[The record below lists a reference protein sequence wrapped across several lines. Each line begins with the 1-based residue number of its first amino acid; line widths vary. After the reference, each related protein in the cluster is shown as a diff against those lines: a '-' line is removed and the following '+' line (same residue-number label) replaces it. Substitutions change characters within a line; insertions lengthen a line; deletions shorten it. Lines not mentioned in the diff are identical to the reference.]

1 MRQGA
6 LCKGCNKNSNQFL
19 PNKERDIDPLTL
31 LAMANGCV
39 AAIRKGCELYKEV
52 KGTVAQ
58 AQKTVKEVQAIA
70 EEVGG
75 FFGFF
80 KKKKPKPTEPVVAP
94 KPKKAEAEVWDE
106 GRVVADLAANLS
118 QFFKVQQQL
127 ADHIREEEE
136 KSKTVYDPN
145 QNIMESALNRELAKT
160 QFEKLAKEIR
170 EIMVYQSPPELGN
183 LYTRVNA
190 MRVQIIEEQEEA
202 RLAQEKRQREAEWQ
216 RRKVI
221 SAIQDKAI
229 YGVACLVFV
238 LYLAL
243 FFSLL
248 VMDRKVRWGF

>member
-1 MRQGA
+1 M
-6 LCKGCNKNSNQFL
+6 
-19 PNKERDIDPLTL
+19 
-31 LAMANGCV
+31 
-39 AAIRKGCELYKEV
+39 AAIRKGCDLYKEV
-52 KGTVAQ
+52 KGTVAE
-58 AQKTVKEVQAIA
+58 AKKTVKEVQAIA

-80 KKKKPKPTEPVVAP
+80 KRKKPTVAVAP
-94 KPKKAEAEVWDE
+94 KAKKAEAQVWDE
-106 GRVVADLAANLS
+106 NAVVADLAANLA
-118 QFFKVQQQL
+118 QFFKAQQQL

-183 LYTRVNA
+183 LYTRVNR

-202 RLAQEKRQREAEWQ
+202 RLTQEAREREAAWQ
-216 RRKVI
+216 RRRVI

-229 YGVACLVFV
+229 YGAVCIAFL

-248 VMDRKVRWGF
+248 VMDRKIRWGF

>member
-1 MRQGA
+1 V
-6 LCKGCNKNSNQFL
+6 
-19 PNKERDIDPLTL
+19 DPLTL

-52 KGTVAQ
+52 KGTVAS
-58 AQKTVKEVQAIA
+58 AQKAAKEVQAIA

-80 KKKKPKPTEPVVAP
+80 KKKPKPTAAVVAP
-94 KPKKAEAEVWDE
+94 KPKKAEAQVWDE
-106 GRVVADLAANLS
+106 NAVVADLAANLS

-145 QNIMESALNRELAKT
+145 QNIMESALHRELAKT

-183 LYTRVNA
+183 LYTRVNK

-202 RLAQEKRQREAEWQ
+202 RLAQEQRQREAAWQ

-229 YGVACLVFV
+229 YVGVCIAFL

>member
-1 MRQGA
+1 V
-6 LCKGCNKNSNQFL
+6 
-19 PNKERDIDPLTL
+19 DPLTL

-52 KGTVAQ
+52 KGTVAS
-58 AQKTVKEVQAIA
+58 AQKAAKEVQAIA

-80 KKKKPKPTEPVVAP
+80 KKKPKPTAVVAP
-94 KPKKAEAEVWDE
+94 KPKKAEPQVWDE
-106 GRVVADLAANLS
+106 NAVVADLAANLS

-145 QNIMESALNRELAKT
+145 QNIMESALHRELAKT

-202 RLAQEKRQREAEWQ
+202 RLAQEQRQREIEWQ

-229 YGVACLVFV
+229 YAAVCIAFL

>member
-1 MRQGA
+1 
-6 LCKGCNKNSNQFL
+6 
-19 PNKERDIDPLTL
+19 
-31 LAMANGCV
+31 MANGCV
-39 AAIRKGCELYKEV
+39 AAIRKGCELYKDV
-52 KGTVAQ
+52 KGTISA
-58 AQKTVKEVQAIA
+58 AQKTAKEVTAIA

-80 KKKKPKPTEPVVAP
+80 KKKKPTPVEAP
-94 KPKKAEAEVWDE
+94 KPKKAEPEVWDE
-106 GRVVADLAANLS
+106 NKVVADLAANLS
-118 QFFKVQQQL
+118 QFFKIQQQL

-136 KSKTVYDPN
+136 KSRSVYDPN

-160 QFEKLAKEIR
+160 QFEKLSKEIR

-183 LYTRVNA
+183 LYTRVNQ
-190 MRVQIIEEQEEA
+190 MRVQIIEEQEQA
-202 RLAQEKRQREAEWQ
+202 RLAQEKRIREAEWK

-229 YGVACLVFV
+229 YGAVCLIFM
-238 LYLAL
+238 LYLTL

>member
-1 MRQGA
+1 
-6 LCKGCNKNSNQFL
+6 
-19 PNKERDIDPLTL
+19 
-31 LAMANGCV
+31 MANGCV
-39 AAIRKGCELYKEV
+39 AAIRKGCELYKDV
-52 KGTVAQ
+52 KGTIAA
-58 AQKTVKEVQAIA
+58 AQKTAKEVTAIA

-80 KKKKPKPTEPVVAP
+80 KKKKKPTDTPVAQA
-94 KPKKAEAEVWDE
+94 KPKKAEAEIWDE
-106 GRVVADLAANLS
+106 GRVVADLAANLG
-118 QFFKVQQQL
+118 QFFKIQQQL

-136 KSKTVYDPN
+136 KSKNVYDPN

-160 QFEKLAKEIR
+160 QFEKLSKEIR

-183 LYTRVNA
+183 LYTRVNQ
-190 MRVQIIEEQEEA
+190 MRVQIIAEQEQA
-202 RLAQEKRQREAEWQ
+202 RLAQEKRIREAEWQ

-229 YGVACLVFV
+229 YGVACLIFL
-238 LYLAL
+238 LYLTL

>member
-1 MRQGA
+1 
-6 LCKGCNKNSNQFL
+6 
-19 PNKERDIDPLTL
+19 
-31 LAMANGCV
+31 MANGCV
-39 AAIRKGCELYKEV
+39 AAIRKGCELYKDV
-52 KGTVAQ
+52 KGTIAA
-58 AQKTVKEVQAIA
+58 AQKTAKEVTAIA

-80 KKKKPKPTEPVVAP
+80 KKKKKPTDKPVAAP
-94 KPKKAEAEVWDE
+94 KPKKADPEIWDE
-106 GRVVADLAANLS
+106 GRVVADLAANLG
-118 QFFKVQQQL
+118 QFFKIQQQL

-136 KSKTVYDPN
+136 KSKNVYDPD

-160 QFEKLAKEIR
+160 QFEKLSKEIR

-183 LYTRVNA
+183 LYTRVNQ
-190 MRVQIIEEQEEA
+190 MRVQIIAEQEQA
-202 RLAQEKRQREAEWQ
+202 RLAQEKRIREAEWK

-229 YGVACLVFV
+229 YGAICLIFL
-238 LYLAL
+238 LYLTL

>member
-1 MRQGA
+1 
-6 LCKGCNKNSNQFL
+6 
-19 PNKERDIDPLTL
+19 
-31 LAMANGCV
+31 MANGCV
-39 AAIRKGCELYKEV
+39 AAIRKGCELYKDV
-52 KGTVAQ
+52 KGTISA
-58 AQKTVKEVQAIA
+58 AQKTAKEVTAIA

-80 KKKKPKPTEPVVAP
+80 KKKKPTAKPVEAP
-94 KPKKAEAEVWDE
+94 KPKKADPEVWDE
-106 GRVVADLAANLS
+106 GKVVADLAANLG
-118 QFFKVQQQL
+118 QFFKIQQQL

-136 KSKTVYDPN
+136 KSKNVYDPN

-160 QFEKLAKEIR
+160 QFEKLSKEIR

-183 LYTRVNA
+183 LYTRVNQ
-190 MRVQIIEEQEEA
+190 MRVQIIDEQEQA
-202 RLAQEKRQREAEWQ
+202 RLAQEKRIREAEWQ

-229 YGVACLVFV
+229 YGVACLIFM
-238 LYLAL
+238 LYLVL

>member
-1 MRQGA
+1 
-6 LCKGCNKNSNQFL
+6 
-19 PNKERDIDPLTL
+19 
-31 LAMANGCV
+31 MANGCV
-39 AAIRKGCELYKEV
+39 AAIRKGCELYKDV
-52 KGTVAQ
+52 KGTISA
-58 AQKTVKEVQAIA
+58 AQKTAKEVTAIA

-80 KKKKPKPTEPVVAP
+80 KKKKPTPVEAP
-94 KPKKAEAEVWDE
+94 KPKKAEPEVWDE
-106 GRVVADLAANLS
+106 NKVVADLAANLS
-118 QFFKVQQQL
+118 QFFKIQQQL

-136 KSKTVYDPN
+136 KSKSVYDPN

-160 QFEKLAKEIR
+160 QFEKLSKEIR

-183 LYTRVNA
+183 LYTRVNQ
-190 MRVQIIEEQEEA
+190 MRVQIIEEQEQA
-202 RLAQEKRQREAEWQ
+202 RLAQEKRIREAEWK

-229 YGVACLVFV
+229 YGAVCLIFM
-238 LYLAL
+238 LYLTL

>member
-1 MRQGA
+1 LILSRCWRWQMGVWH
-6 LCKGCNKNSNQFL
+6 LLGKVVNSINRLRVRLQM
-19 PNKERDIDPLTL
+19 PKRL
-31 LAMANGCV
+31 LKRSRLLLKKWV
-39 AAIRKGCELYKEV
+39 ASLGSSRRKS
-52 KGTVAQ
+52 Q
-58 AQKTVKEVQAIA
+58 
-70 EEVGG
+70 
-75 FFGFF
+75 
-80 KKKKPKPTEPVVAP
+80 PTATPVAP
-94 KPKKAEAEVWDE
+94 KAKKAEAEIWDE

-118 QFFKVQQQL
+118 QFFRVQQQL

-136 KSKTVYDPN
+136 KSKSVYDPN

-183 LYTRVNA
+183 LYTRVNQ
-190 MRVQIIEEQEEA
+190 MRVIIIAEQEEA
-202 RLAQEKRQREAEWQ
+202 RLAQEKKQRDIEWQ

-238 LYLAL
+238 LYLVL

-248 VMDRKVRWGF
+248 IMDRKVRWGF

>member
-1 MRQGA
+1 
-6 LCKGCNKNSNQFL
+6 
-19 PNKERDIDPLTL
+19 
-31 LAMANGCV
+31 MANGCV
-39 AAIRKGCELYKEV
+39 AAIRKGCELYKDV
-52 KGTVAQ
+52 KGTISA
-58 AQKTVKEVQAIA
+58 AQKTAKEVTAIA

-80 KKKKPKPTEPVVAP
+80 KKKPKPTATPVAAP
-94 KPKKAEAEVWDE
+94 KPKKAEPEVWDE
-106 GRVVADLAANLS
+106 GKVIADLAANLG
-118 QFFKVQQQL
+118 QFFKIQQQL

-136 KSKTVYDPN
+136 KSKNVYDPN

-160 QFEKLAKEIR
+160 QFEKLSKEIR

-183 LYTRVNA
+183 LYTRVNQ
-190 MRVQIIEEQEEA
+190 MRVQIIEEQEQA
-202 RLAQEKRQREAEWQ
+202 RLAQEKRIREAEWQ

-229 YGVACLVFV
+229 YGVACLIFM
-238 LYLAL
+238 LYLIL

>member
-1 MRQGA
+1 
-6 LCKGCNKNSNQFL
+6 
-19 PNKERDIDPLTL
+19 
-31 LAMANGCV
+31 MANGCV

-52 KGTVAQ
+52 KGTVAS
-58 AQKTVKEVQAIA
+58 AQKAAKEVQAIA

-80 KKKKPKPTEPVVAP
+80 KKKKPTAPTVAP
-94 KPKKAEAEVWDE
+94 KPKKAEPQVWDE
-106 GRVVADLAANLS
+106 NAVVADLAANLS

-202 RLAQEKRQREAEWQ
+202 RLAQEQRQREAAWQ
-216 RRKVI
+216 RRRVI

-229 YGVACLVFV
+229 YAAVCIVFL

>member
-1 MRQGA
+1 
-6 LCKGCNKNSNQFL
+6 
-19 PNKERDIDPLTL
+19 
-31 LAMANGCV
+31 MANGCV

-52 KGTVAQ
+52 KGTVAS
-58 AQKTVKEVQAIA
+58 AQKAAKEVQAIA

-75 FFGFF
+75 FFVFF
-80 KKKKPKPTEPVVAP
+80 KKKKPTAPTVAP

-106 GRVVADLAANLS
+106 NRVVADLAANLS

-190 MRVQIIEEQEEA
+190 MRVQIIQEQEEA
-202 RLAQEKRQREAEWQ
+202 RLAQEQRQREAAWQ
-216 RRKVI
+216 RRRVI

-229 YGVACLVFV
+229 YAAVCIVFL

>member
-1 MRQGA
+1 
-6 LCKGCNKNSNQFL
+6 
-19 PNKERDIDPLTL
+19 
-31 LAMANGCV
+31 MANGCV

-52 KGTVAQ
+52 KGTVAS
-58 AQKTVKEVQAIA
+58 AQKTAKEVQAIA
-70 EEVGG
+70 KEVGG

-80 KKKKPKPTEPVVAP
+80 KKKPKPAEIVAP
-94 KPKKAEAEVWDE
+94 KAKKAEPEVWDE
-106 GRVVADLAANLS
+106 GRVVSDLAANLS

-202 RLAQEKRQREAEWQ
+202 RLAQEQRQREAAWQ
-216 RRKVI
+216 RRRVI
-221 SAIQDKAI
+221 SAVQDKAI
-229 YGVACLVFV
+229 YIGACIAIL

>member
-1 MRQGA
+1 
-6 LCKGCNKNSNQFL
+6 
-19 PNKERDIDPLTL
+19 
-31 LAMANGCV
+31 MANGCV
-39 AAIRKGCELYKEV
+39 AAIRKGCELYKDV
-52 KGTVAQ
+52 KGTIAA
-58 AQKTVKEVQAIA
+58 AQKTAKEVTAIA

-80 KKKKPKPTEPVVAP
+80 KSKKKPTDKPVAQV
-94 KPKKAEAEVWDE
+94 KPKKAEPEVWDE
-106 GRVVADLAANLS
+106 GKVVADLAANLG
-118 QFFKVQQQL
+118 QFFKIQQQL

-136 KSKTVYDPN
+136 KSKNVYDPD

-160 QFEKLAKEIR
+160 QFEKLSKEIR

-183 LYTRVNA
+183 LYTRVNQ
-190 MRVQIIEEQEEA
+190 MRVQIIEEQEQA
-202 RLAQEKRQREAEWQ
+202 RLAQEKRIREAEWQ

-229 YGVACLVFV
+229 YGVACLVFL
-238 LYLAL
+238 LYLVL